1 MKIAGVITFVM
12 VAFRTAWPAF
22 AYSIEDDR
30 EAKRT
35 YSFVLTYL
43 LTLTSWVA
51 LALGALAPWW
61 VRF

>member
-30 EAKRT
+30 DAKRT

-43 LTLTSWVA
+43 LTFTRGWRSRSA
-51 LALGALAPWW
+51 RSRRGGCSC
-61 VRF
+61 